1 MINMEDIKLFLKI
14 TFSSLFFCGLL
25 FGFVYVIAYIER
37 SQDLK
42 AWNNGY
48 CRCSGKWVY
57 SNTSRSQNVTKYY
70 FQCDKCNRILGL
82 TTQCFVK

>member
-1 MINMEDIKLFLKI
+1 MEDIKEFIKI
-14 TFSSLFFCGLL
+14 ILSTLPFITLL
-25 FGFVYVIAYIER
+25 FGFVYCICTLEEK
-37 SQDLK
+37 QDLK

-57 SNTSRSQNVTKYY
+57 SNTSRTQNVTKYY
-70 FQCDKCNRILGL
+70 FKCDKCNRILDL